1 MLSMFRWV
9 EAEASRVALLGLLM
23 VSCAWST
30 PDLRLSVVLSMFCW
44 VEAEASLVALLGLL
58 MASCAWPTPDLRLSA
73 VLSAFCW
80 AEAEASLV
88 VLLGLLMASC
98 AWSTPDLR
106 LSAVLS
112 MFRWAEA
119 EASLVAL
126 LGLLMA
132 SSTWSTP
139 DLMLSAALSTFFC
152 ALSAASLRCCRADFL
167 RPSAPAL
174 HTILVLATTAL
185 HSGPE
190 LKAAHAGCSMWDAL
204 SVRGLVWEMDHCSE
218 RPMPRATP
226 PGSAGRSGK
235 DRGLWAH
242 ATEVH
247 GAALG
252 MSCLHAQWTFS
263 EILYT
268 SMPCAALL

>member
-1 MLSMFRWV
+1 MLSMFRCV
-9 EAEASRVALLGLLM
+9 EAEASLVVLLGLLM
-23 VSCAWST
+23 APCAWST
-30 PDLRLSVVLSMFCW
+30 PDLRLSVVLPMFRW
-44 VEAEASLVALLGLL
+44 G
-58 MASCAWPTPDLRLSA
+58 
-73 VLSAFCW
+73 
-80 AEAEASLV
+80 EAEASLV

-112 MFRWAEA
+112 TFCWAEAEAPLVALLGLLMASCAWSTPDLRLSAVLSIFRWAKA

-152 ALSAASLRCCRADFL
+152 APSAASLRCCRADFL

-174 HTILVLATTAL
+174 HTILVLATPAL

-190 LKAAHAGCSMWDAL
+190 LKAAHGGCLMWDAS
-204 SVRGLVWEMDHCSE
+204 SVQGLVWEMDHCSE

-226 PGSAGRSGK
+226 SGSAGRSGEH
-235 DRGLWAH
+235 RGLWAN
-242 ATEVH
+242 ATELH
-247 GAALG
+247 GAALR
-252 MSCLHAQWTFS
+252 MSCLHAQ
-263 EILYT
+263 
-268 SMPCAALL
+268 